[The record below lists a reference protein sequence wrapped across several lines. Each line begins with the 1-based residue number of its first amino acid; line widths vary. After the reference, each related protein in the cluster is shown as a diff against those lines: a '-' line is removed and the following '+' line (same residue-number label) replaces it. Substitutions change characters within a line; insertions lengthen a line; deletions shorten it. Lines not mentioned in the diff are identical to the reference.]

1 MNNIQGINGYS
12 KMGAVNHVGAGNS
25 SGTPASRGTGARKE
39 DAVEISSVARFLS
52 DVAAMPNIRP
62 EKVEEVRQALADGS
76 YDLDG
81 KVGPAVERMI
91 EEYLQE

>member
-1 MNNIQGINGYS
+1 MNNIQGIIGYS
-12 KMGAVNHVGAGNS
+12 KLGAVNLVGPGS
-25 SGTPASRGTGARKE
+25 SGGTPATRGTGAQKE

-52 DVAAMPNIRP
+52 DVAAMPGIRP

-76 YDLDG
+76 YDLEG
-81 KVGPAVERMI
+81 KVGPAVERML